1 MDRLEQGGAFE
12 YRELLSGRREH
23 ISADG
28 TIDIPRS
35 QQSRQVA
42 ERVEVGQHAYQLHFG
57 GFQMTVGTMPGNIM
71 DGMADDLTKLGPNG
85 NRLYFLFP
93 PLHCKIFINRT
104 L

>member
-42 ERVEVGQHAYQLHFG
+42 ERVEVGQHAYQLHVPR
-57 GFQMTVGTMPGNIM
+57 TSNYTAIDAWMP
-71 DGMADDLTKLGPNG
+71 
-85 NRLYFLFP
+85 
-93 PLHCKIFINRT
+93 
-104 L
+104 